1 MSAADAKKAKRRKA
15 RKTAKTNTGPSLNTI
30 SFESLPSPKPASS
43 MKNLPEVIIILHYLL
58 DQKNVQVNTHTSKLT
73 GKLKHGISI
82 DVVVTGRELLA
93 SRRRVG

>member
-1 MSAADAKKAKRRKA
+1 MSSADAKKAKRRKA

-58 DQKNVQVNTHTSKLT
+58 DQKKCSGQYTHFKIDGQVEAWNVDRCGL
-73 GKLKHGISI
+73 GM
-82 DVVVTGRELLA
+82 
-93 SRRRVG
+93 